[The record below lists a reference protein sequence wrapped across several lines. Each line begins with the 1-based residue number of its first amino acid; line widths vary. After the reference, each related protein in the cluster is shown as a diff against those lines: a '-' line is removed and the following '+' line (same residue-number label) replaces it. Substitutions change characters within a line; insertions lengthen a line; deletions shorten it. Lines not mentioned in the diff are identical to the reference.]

1 MSTRKLM
8 RELQRAGYIVTISN
22 GDHIKITHPTKPG
35 MVFTGASSVNR
46 NAPHKLAS
54 QLRRTFGKQE

>member
-1 MSTRKLM
+1 M

-54 QLRRTFGKQE
+54 QLRRTFGKE